1 MANKYI
7 FSMIPFSSC
16 FSCVLSASESSGEN
30 ELSFPEKTPPGA
42 FLKAVRVSDKG
53 TKESKEK
60 KERKETGSRKRKP
73 AAEGADAGADARTV
87 RIQKSPEAF
96 LPQGLC

>member
-1 MANKYI
+1 MKND
-7 FSMIPFSSC
+7 SP
-16 FSCVLSASESSGEN
+16 
-30 ELSFPEKTPPGA
+30 FPEKTTPGA
-42 FLKAVRVSDKG
+42 FLKAVRVSGKG

-73 AAEGADAGADARTV
+73 AAEGAETDAGTDARTV
-87 RIQKSPEAF
+87 RTQKNPEVS